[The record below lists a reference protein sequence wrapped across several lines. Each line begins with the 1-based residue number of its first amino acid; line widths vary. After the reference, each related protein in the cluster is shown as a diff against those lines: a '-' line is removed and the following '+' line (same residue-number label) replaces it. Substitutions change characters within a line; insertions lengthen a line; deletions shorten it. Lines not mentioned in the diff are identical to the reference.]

1 MTFSAHAFNP
11 LFTERDSYIYSV
23 FLEKANGEPCTTSV
37 ECRYSDALCIANLC
51 ACPTNRYEDTTGC
64 LPSRFTLFQCWLYRI
79 LKAFANSLDPDETP
93 QNVASHQDP
102 NCLLF

>member
-1 MTFSAHAFNP
+1 MKRM
-11 LFTERDSYIYSV
+11 LYYVTEQVRNLVVANNERVKVGVNGLVSLTY
-23 FLEKANGEPCTTSV
+23 FLSE
-37 ECRYSDALCIANLC
+37 
-51 ACPTNRYEDTTGC
+51 
-64 LPSRFTLFQCWLYRI
+64 LFQCWNRI